1 MPELPEAET
10 IARSLRP
17 LVEGR
22 LIANAEYP
30 GRRVLRGVMPE
41 LAGQRIA
48 RIGRHGKR
56 IVLELGHGAV
66 VVSLGMTGALL
77 VNAGPGPHTRA
88 VFTLD
93 AGVLLFDDARQF
105 GNLRWIESLE
115 AEDGLGPDPLEMTA
129 QEFTERLRARRT
141 RVKPLLLDQGFV
153 RGVGNIYADE
163 ALHRAEIDPRIVA
176 SRLTK
181 TRAGRLHA
189 GLVEVLEE
197 AIAHRG
203 SSVSDYVDAQGERG
217 GFQALHR
224 VYRREGQPCP
234 ACGAAIRR
242 IVMAQRGTHFCPR
255 CQR

>member
-22 LIANAEYP
+22 VITNVEYP

-41 LAGQRIA
+41 LAGQRIV
-48 RIGRHGKR
+48 RVGRHGKR
-56 IVLELGHGAV
+56 IVLELSRGAV

-77 VNAGPGPHTRA
+77 AGAEPGPYTRA

-93 AGVLLFDDARQF
+93 AGVLLFDDVRQF
-105 GNLRWIESLE
+105 GNLRWSERLETES
-115 AEDGLGPDPLEMTA
+115 GLGPDPLEMTA
-129 QEFTERLRARRT
+129 REFAERLRARRT
-141 RVKPLLLDQGFV
+141 RVKPLLLNQEFV

-163 ALHRAEIDPRIVA
+163 ALHRAGIDPRVVA
-176 SRLTK
+176 ARLSRA
-181 TRAGRLHA
+181 RAERLHA

-203 SSVSDYVDAQGERG
+203 SSVSDYVDARGERG

-234 ACGAAIRR
+234 RCGAAIRR
-242 IVMAQRGTHFCPR
+242 IVMAQRGTHFCPQ
-255 CQR
+255 CQK